1 VAIVLVDTV
10 EIIVVVVTAAVSTA
24 NHSADLT
31 EAVSFPSPFL
41 FFFLLTINFD
51 LISALLG

>member
-1 VAIVLVDTV
+1 MLVDTV
-10 EIIVVVVTAAVSTA
+10 ETSVVVVVVMAAVSTA

-51 LISALLG
+51 WISALLG